1 MDPEPSSKGVASA
14 KKRLVTRFTHC
25 DALSAHG
32 PISSMT
38 FALAKNGVSYPRFIL
53 ERKSQPGQERFV
65 PELVAATGSR
75 HLGGF
80 SLFQVCG
87 SLDSGD
93 FVEVDVPVERSP
105 YQGETEGACCGR
117 GSWNVGIS
125 DQAVRQGKRRLIRSA
140 FEPVPLRE

>member
-38 FALAKNGVSYPRFIL
+38 FALARNGVSYPHFIVGC
-53 ERKSQPGQERFV
+53 KSQPRQERFV

-80 SLFQVCG
+80 SLFQACG
-87 SLDSGD
+87 LLALGIC
-93 FVEVDVPVERSP
+93 VEADVPIERSP

-117 GSWNVGIS
+117 RSWNVGIS
-125 DQAVRQGKRRLIRSA
+125 DQAVRQGQRRLIRST